1 MLKLSHIT
9 AGYGPVKVL
18 DSVSLEIHEGEI
30 VSIIGA
36 NGAGK
41 STTMR
46 VISGNIKQDEGDIT
60 FLGENINHVP
70 VHKRVELGIVQVPEG
85 RQIFGSLTVLENL
98 TLGFFSKRKE
108 KALFNERLTYVYDL
122 FPKLKERKQ
131 QKAGSLSGGEQQMLA
146 IGRAL
151 ISDPKLL
158 LLDEPSLGLSPL
170 IVGQIFEVLT
180 RLNDEGLTILIVE
193 QNVYETLSISD
204 RTYLLE
210 NGEIIREGKSAD
222 LIKDPSVMEAYLGQ
236 EVSV

>member
-158 LLDEPSLGLSPL
+158 LLDEPSLVLSPL